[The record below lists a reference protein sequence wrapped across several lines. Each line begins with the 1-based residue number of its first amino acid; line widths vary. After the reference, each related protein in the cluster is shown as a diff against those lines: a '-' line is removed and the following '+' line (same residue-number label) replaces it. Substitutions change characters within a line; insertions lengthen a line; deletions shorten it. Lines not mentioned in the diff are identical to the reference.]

1 MYILIYQ
8 VKLPSLDDVLS
19 ILSNGFI
26 RGGGGFLKTGGPE
39 LLKGGIA
46 NRDVRVGVTQVCTVI
61 NK

>member
-1 MYILIYQ
+1 M
-8 VKLPSLDDVLS
+8 DDVLS